1 MSFSFTYEISFDN
14 GVNWTDITRFVNSRQ
29 TRITYPAMSGEYKS
43 SVGQLSFQLS
53 YKKNKGQLPDH
64 AALFASLV
72 AAKIANEKVYFH
84 LLQSNTAIFTGTLD
98 LASLS
103 QDIGNK
109 PEWVQV
115 SVYDN
120 IRLLDENMENE
131 FEFPGDPFAFRDK
144 DGNIVVY
151 HSSDGKWYYKDSTIE
166 YKGTRY
172 PIYDPE
178 KLWPVFKCDAE
189 DTENDLVTQIFLAQ
203 GWELSDINFALS
215 EPIYASD
222 GQSWRKSYASYD
234 PTGSSGRRTLRDYL
248 DSLLHESLAYLTTDG
263 DGKFVI
269 RRFKMTASKLANTK
283 GIAHYL
289 KNTRSL
295 NIGGAPWNKDGI
307 KLTWATPAA
316 MKAKVYDAS
325 FAASISYGK
334 DAEGNETDELVQ
346 GGYDMP
352 GHTYWPETGDMEE
365 VWFDFS
371 SDWLD
376 RQYLCKITSKRDED
390 MTLITTKNVVIDA
403 QREPDI
409 VLAELDGGETDNPT
423 IKPLRMRTLFYNNSS
438 AARKFTRYKV
448 YADCLYRAKVNTMA
462 CPESAKDYDEYTSQF
477 IFSEENA
484 TEYVRGMYNFRHYGS
499 MVYKWVQKAEAKP
512 GEIWVVAPIDTD
524 ISTKAFVTQVEVSFE
539 NGTAW
544 YTVTAM
550 GVSEYNSEDVRRTS
564 YSVGATEA
572 NQGEKGDA
580 TIWRNG
586 TALWGESTARGAA
599 GNLNDYYLNTETF
612 NLYRCIQAGNSST
625 AVWQYV
631 GTIKG
636 NDATIDGVK
645 FIIEYALST
654 SPEIVQFDG
663 LYGTGSNGVY
673 GVGSDGVFGFYN
685 DVWSGEVKDWHKG
698 LYVWQRIKTIN
709 EDGIVSYKD
718 PVYCEDMTKAL
729 VDACVFELD
738 PSSAEFVKNL
748 ACPNSTT
755 DDYTVTLRFNGFSES
770 DASNPL
776 YSWTINSN
784 GLDVAAISS
793 ITASGD
799 TISFTLRRN
808 TDATEITIEVV
819 GIHDESILIDPDATD
834 AQKAKAISGCIEK
847 ASVTMTAN
855 DITRFGV
862 YGGVFANDA
871 DADAYFLQEC
881 GGVYQGYSYIRCD
894 INNPIYSDI
903 VIRYFGVDGQWN
915 NLLISTN
922 GAGQILSQCE
932 KDFWSLYDNTTDEN
946 KEYLWNTY
954 GYKKE
959 IIAHAIATSKIVLY
973 DASNGESGVIA
984 SANIPTDVTQGLDS
998 QGKYLRENGFRLEG
1012 KNGII
1017 RATSGYF
1024 NNISIGADSVFDGEI
1039 HANAVETHNGNTNTN
1054 TYSGNN
1060 SGNTPYWSY
1069 NELSNLLPATSIV
1082 EDFDNNNSQLNGHLL
1097 TKYCHMT
1104 DLSQIYAGD
1113 DWNEYT
1119 VLNNDTGEQMHTHT
1133 YKVKGNAS
1141 NGIRVTVV
1149 RPFTKTYLVITY
1161 AYRVPEARIYLN
1173 DELIYT
1179 KPFAGYINKD
1189 GAWAVNQFS
1198 YDINNAVKGDT
1209 IKVEINGIENVAGYD
1224 VEGVAIRHFP
1234 TLTYTYNINKVG
1246 IWLYDSVD
1254 ARWILMPQTSYQSTS
1269 LVAQLNGSQVIRKY
1283 YTWENDCERSGV
1295 LIVNGAIG
1303 SITDAVLVRDGTAYS
1318 QQLVS
1323 VSWNENGITFIDV
1336 NDNYETISKGSFYL
1350 SFSFTFRG
1358 SASDSYVK
1366 LENVLPMRD
1375 GVTELGEPGKEF
1387 NNGYF
1392 LNFNFRG
1399 NNVERAVIEFSFSD
1413 SDPDNIWWYRK
1424 WNDGFIEQGGLLNGS
1439 ITTRTDSS
1447 KPIHNYTFSHPFADD
1462 VIQVFAMVGYPNYT
1476 GDSVS
1481 NPDPMSNSYQIFPY
1495 KVTKTSVNFGWVN
1508 DVTEYDNVTRPFYWY
1523 ACGY

>member
-64 AALFASLV
+64 ATLFASLV

-234 PTGSSGRRTLRDYL
+234 PSGSSGRRTLRDYL

-539 NGTAW
+539 NGTTW

-636 NDATIDGVK
+636 DDASFDGTT
-645 FIIEYALST
+645 FTIEYAMST
-654 SPEIVQFDG
+654 SDESCIFDG
-663 LYGTGSNGVY
+663 IYGATDAETEAEGGYGVGSNGVY
-673 GVGSDGVFGFYN
+673 GFYNNIWSENIQNWHRGLYIWQRTKTVNSDGTVVYSNPIYDKVLTEAYLSTATVEIILNPKEYKIKKHSKGNQFITMLVSVKGLRGDLTISSPDYSGAPLFYN
-685 DVWSGEVKDWHKG
+685 VLTDTLSTSVNLFIENTTSIGA
-698 LYVWQRIKTIN
+698 YR
-709 EDGIVSYKD
+709 
-718 PVYCEDMTKAL
+718 L
-729 VDACVFELD
+729 VI
-738 PSSAEFVKNL
+738 PYN
-748 ACPNSTT
+748 
-755 DDYTVTLRFNGFSES
+755 
-770 DASNPL
+770 
-776 YSWTINSN
+776 
-784 GLDVAAISS
+784 
-793 ITASGD
+793 ITGS
-799 TISFTLRRN
+799 
-808 TDATEITIEVV
+808 EITIKASLV
-819 GIHDESILIDPDATD
+819 GYE
-834 AQKAKAISGCIEK
+834 KISGVETQFTVESTEK
-847 ASVTMTAN
+847 MTGIDETRQPMQLLTVNTIDDIPLSVNVPGESLDDNMVKGDYILVQYKKVTNNELSVDDETF
-855 DITRFGV
+855 DERWTYYTRE
-862 YGGVFANDA
+862 
-871 DADAYFLQEC
+871 LS
-881 GGVYQGYSYIRCD
+881 GGVYVMVEAEGISSFVPGVTYYRFKPTPYIYDSGWAVTNSKSIVINTVQEVVALARTQKNVDFHENLYAYEAYIDNLTAGIINVGDLFVNNIESANFSEDSDGFPVSGYKMTARIGLIQAVGSQFKNSNIFGTLDLTKTVNGVLRSKAEIIHPALTTVAAVTGPGAPASYPPSATHWSVADLVRLIVANRWYKNVSGTYNSDSITEMGYVRSLAAFKDEAVAITLNAIGSSGGGTYVDNAYSYTAVNGTTVSVSGTCLYDGGGIYGD
-894 INNPIYSDI
+894 ISTQRRVVIKKNGVEVFSQSSYSDFTFSTTPISVAAGDVITIGTNKINGLLTEEGRSYEEAGFDAPGFWI
-903 VIRYFGVDGQWN
+903 VCDGDLVGFSADAALQE
-915 NLLISTN
+915 STN
-922 GAGQILSQCE
+922 E
-932 KDFWSLYDNTTDEN
+932 
-946 KEYLWNTY
+946 
-954 GYKKE
+954 
-959 IIAHAIATSKIVLY
+959 
-973 DASNGESGVIA
+973 
-984 SANIPTDVTQGLDS
+984 
-998 QGKYLRENGFRLEG
+998 
-1012 KNGII
+1012 
-1017 RATSGYF
+1017 
-1024 NNISIGADSVFDGEI
+1024 
-1039 HANAVETHNGNTNTN
+1039 
-1054 TYSGNN
+1054 
-1060 SGNTPYWSY
+1060 
-1069 NELSNLLPATSIV
+1069 
-1082 EDFDNNNSQLNGHLL
+1082 
-1097 TKYCHMT
+1097 
-1104 DLSQIYAGD
+1104 
-1113 DWNEYT
+1113 
-1119 VLNNDTGEQMHTHT
+1119 
-1133 YKVKGNAS
+1133 
-1141 NGIRVTVV
+1141 
-1149 RPFTKTYLVITY
+1149 LVITSPVTFRSSNNVRYRSCADFISY
-1161 AYRVPEARIYLN
+1161 ANSYCPDAGTPYAATGNSFYYWDGTSMALNPITHVIRNSQTSITLITSTNDQITMENSLYYPYNGTFEIVTSDEGIKTKSMYPREPNTETVGFSTRKYLEGN
-1173 DELIYT
+1173 F
-1179 KPFAGYINKD
+1179 KN
-1189 GAWAVNQFS
+1189 
-1198 YDINNAVKGDT
+1198 INNERFDGSV
-1209 IKVEINGIENVAGYD
+1209 VNCNQINV
-1224 VEGVAIRHFP
+1224 V
-1234 TLTYTYNINKVG
+1234 
-1246 IWLYDSVD
+1246 S
-1254 ARWILMPQTSYQSTS
+1254 ST
-1269 LVAQLNGSQVIRKY
+1269 
-1283 YTWENDCERSGV
+1283 
-1295 LIVNGAIG
+1295 
-1303 SITDAVLVRDGTAYS
+1303 
-1318 QQLVS
+1318 
-1323 VSWNENGITFIDV
+1323 
-1336 NDNYETISKGSFYL
+1336 
-1350 SFSFTFRG
+1350 
-1358 SASDSYVK
+1358 
-1366 LENVLPMRD
+1366 
-1375 GVTELGEPGKEF
+1375 
-1387 NNGYF
+1387 
-1392 LNFNFRG
+1392 
-1399 NNVERAVIEFSFSD
+1399 
-1413 SDPDNIWWYRK
+1413 
-1424 WNDGFIEQGGLLNGS
+1424 
-1439 ITTRTDSS
+1439 
-1447 KPIHNYTFSHPFADD
+1447 
-1462 VIQVFAMVGYPNYT
+1462 
-1476 GDSVS
+1476 
-1481 NPDPMSNSYQIFPY
+1481 
-1495 KVTKTSVNFGWVN
+1495 
-1508 DVTEYDNVTRPFYWY
+1508 
-1523 ACGY
+1523 